1 MYRLTKEKYVKIAEK
16 RNNSNIQKNK
26 KANSNMKK
34 KIDIKRKQIMENVDK
49 EILDRMD
56 MSSKNTCFITL
67 KDHKEN
73 FLNNPTVD

>member
-1 MYRLTKEKYVKIAEK
+1 
-16 RNNSNIQKNK
+16 
-26 KANSNMKK
+26 MKK